1 MGCWGLRVES
11 KREQSFRE
19 QQLDN
24 WATGQLE
31 RQTINRSQLLR
42 ARASLGSD
50 RPGARQQRLLV
61 GH

>member
-1 MGCWGLRVES
+1 MNGLLRAKENNQSES
-11 KREQSFRE
+11 SS
-19 QQLDN
+19 
-24 WATGQLE
+24 WTTGQLE

-42 ARASLGSD
+42 ARASPGSD

>member
-1 MGCWGLRVES
+1 MNGLNGSVLLRAKENNQSES
-11 KREQSFRE
+11 SS
-19 QQLDN
+19 
-24 WATGQLE
+24 WTTGQLE

-42 ARASLGSD
+42 ARASPGSD